1 MAIKRFLQICC
12 IVNDVEKT
20 KQVLRDEYG
29 FTNWAPKEDFGGP
42 VTDYQINGEPAVL
55 NNKAEF
61 CTAFG
66 IEWEFIEPKS
76 GPLKPWLDEHGP
88 GVHHFAVLT
97 DDSYEEF
104 GAKAK
109 RLTGKD
115 VWLHGTAPSVGMDYS
130 YYDLTSV
137 IGMFLEVY
145 NEDRP
150 HPSGFNM
157 DAQPDPPL
165 E

>member
-12 IVNDVEKT
+12 IVNDVEQT

-42 VTDYQINGEPAVL
+42 VTDYKINGEPAVL

-97 DDSYEEF
+97 DES
-104 GAKAK
+104 
-109 RLTGKD
+109 
-115 VWLHGTAPSVGMDYS
+115 
-130 YYDLTSV
+130 
-137 IGMFLEVY
+137 
-145 NEDRP
+145 
-150 HPSGFNM
+150 
-157 DAQPDPPL
+157 
-165 E
+165 